1 MLSDT
6 FSEEQRNT
14 YGAAL
19 SGLCRELTET
29 DQELP
34 VLTTTALDELVKKF
48 PAPNMDDL
56 EAKLEKLLA
65 AIKRKSKYFGY
76 LVELDYD
83 KDYPLAYA
91 QNGDELFAFINQL
104 RAMGLLELKSED
116 SQTKFVSLSGEGWKQ
131 LSRLTKTIKQKQ
143 GFVAAWFDP
152 STDESISTIKQAI
165 ESCGFAPMCIKTE
178 HFKET
183 IMDKAL
189 GELQNSRF
197 VVVDLTGSRPSVFFE
212 AGYARALNI
221 ETIFVY
227 KEDEAEKQK
236 LEFYV
241 KHYQCH
247 KYNDMDELSEI
258 IKNAISSRIKD

>member
-1 MLSDT
+1 
-6 FSEEQRNT
+6 
-14 YGAAL
+14 
-19 SGLCRELTET
+19 
-29 DQELP
+29 
-34 VLTTTALDELVKKF
+34 
-48 PAPNMDDL
+48 MDDL

-247 KYNDMDELSEI
+247 KYNDMDELGEI